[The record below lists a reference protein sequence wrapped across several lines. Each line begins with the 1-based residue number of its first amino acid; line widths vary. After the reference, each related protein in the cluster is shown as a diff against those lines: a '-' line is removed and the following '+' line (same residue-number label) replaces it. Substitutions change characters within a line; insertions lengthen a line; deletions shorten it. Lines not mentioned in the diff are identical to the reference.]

1 MKPQKDMRK
10 LGELIQSSR
19 EQAGLSAR
27 KLEQISGLDH
37 SYISKLERGAYQ
49 SVLPDNLNKLAEA
62 LDISAADLFTLAGY
76 PAVDELPSF
85 GPYLR
90 TRYGEELPADARA
103 ALTEMFE
110 VLSRSQ
116 GSGAET
122 VDDEEPESGFTGRTS

>member
-1 MKPQKDMRK
+1 MKPQKDMHK
-10 LGELIQSSR
+10 LGELIQTSR
-19 EQAGLSAR
+19 EKAGLSAR

-37 SYISKLERGAYQ
+37 SYISKLEKGAYQ

-62 LDISAADLFTLAGY
+62 LDIQPVDLFTLAGY

-90 TRYGEELPADARA
+90 TRYGEELPADARE

-116 GSGAET
+116 GNGAEA
-122 VDDEEPESGFTGRTS
+122 VDDEEPESSLSGRAS

>member
-19 EQAGLSAR
+19 ETAGLSAR

-37 SYISKLERGAYQ
+37 SYISKLEKGSYQ
-49 SVLPDNLNKLAEA
+49 SVLPGNLNKLAAA
-62 LDISAADLFTLAGY
+62 LDIQAADLFTLAGY
-76 PAVDELPSF
+76 PVVDELPSF
-85 GPYLR
+85 EPYLR

-110 VLSRSQ
+110 VLSRNRS
-116 GSGAET
+116 GSDA
-122 VDDEEPESGFTGRTS
+122 VDDEDTPSGSGRRS